1 MRVLRTGVSTFL
13 WLLLLPAIAAAQASI
28 TGVVKDSSG
37 SVLPGVTVEAASPAL
52 LEKVRTATTDG
63 NGQYRITELRPGAYV
78 VTFTLPGFTG
88 VKRDGITLTGSF
100 TSTVDATLTVGTL
113 NETVTVTGEA
123 PIVDVQSTTRQRV
136 MDAESISTL
145 PTGRNMFE
153 LGVLIPGVSLTGGLS
168 QQNVGGSLGPETR
181 ALAAHG
187 GRTEDQRFMM
197 NGVSLSSMISGGW
210 GGGAIPNATG
220 VQEMVFDTASV
231 SADLATGGVRINFI
245 AREGGNQFHGSLFGN
260 FANDSM
266 QSSNVDDE
274 LRARNPL
281 LANAGKID
289 KNWDFNPGIGGPIVR
304 DRAWFYAS
312 GRSQGAYL
320 FSQGMFFNANE
331 NNPARWDY
339 VADPNRPASLEK
351 TWLDAQLRTTV
362 QLNQKNKIGVT
373 YTQQDF
379 CACHDGISSTT
390 APEAGTDRRFP
401 MQRIVLLDWTAPVT
415 SKVLLEASAIHRVE
429 RWGNMHL
436 QTKGLNLDPVM
447 IGVNEQGGA
456 IPGLNYRGRVGTY
469 NNSWNNNLHYRFNLS
484 YITGSHAMKVG
495 MNNAHGYHENLTY
508 VQNPL
513 SYRFR
518 DGVPNQITMRA
529 LPNLQKNHVDH
540 DLGLFA
546 QDKWTLGRSTISLGI
561 RYDHFANSFPEQELG
576 PTSFTPNRAL
586 TFPETKNT
594 SYHDITPKSQFAYDV
609 FGNGKTA
616 LKVSLNKYL
625 NGLGTTNSGNFPVT
639 MGPNP
644 IAVLANTATRTW
656 TDANNNFVPD
666 CNLSNLQAQDLRASG
681 GDFCDIASELRF
693 GQATPNTT
701 YDPELLTGWNKRAYN
716 WEFSTGVQHEILPR
730 VSVDVGYFRRW
741 YGNFTATDNRAV
753 AASDYAAFSV
763 TAPSDPRL
771 PDGGGNTVTGFKNLN
786 PTAQNRPGDNFIT
799 HSDTYGKQIEHW
811 NGVDV
816 SVNARL
822 AQGIFLQ
829 GGTSTGRT
837 TEDNCEILEQVPEIS
852 TNGLPYCHQQT
863 AWLTQVKGSA
873 SYVIPRVDVSLAATY
888 QYLPG
893 PQISANWVVTN
904 AQVVGLGRALTGG
917 NPTVN
922 MIEPGTE
929 YGPGLTQVD
938 LRFGKVLRFGGRRT
952 TLNFDLYN
960 ATNSNTVLTHSNTY
974 SPTATTWLQPQA
986 VLTARFFKFSAQFD
1000 F

>member
-1 MRVLRTGVSTFL
+1 MRVLRTGVIAFL
-13 WLLLLPAIAAAQASI
+13 WLLLPVAAFAQASI

-37 SVLPGVTVEAASPAL
+37 AVLPGVTVEAASPAL
-52 LEKVRTATTDG
+52 LEKVRVATTDG
-63 NGQYRITELRPGAYV
+63 NGQYRITELRPGPYT
-78 VTFTLPGFTG
+78 VTFTLPGFQT
-88 VKRDGITLTGSF
+88 VKREGINLTGAF
-100 TSTVDATLTVGTL
+100 TSSVDGELRVGAL
-113 NETVTVTGEA
+113 EETITVTGEA

-136 MDAESISTL
+136 MDAEAISTL

-153 LGVLIPGVSLTGGLS
+153 LGVLIPGVSLSTGGLAN
-168 QQNVGGSLGPETR
+168 QNVGGALGPETR
-181 ALAAHG
+181 ALATHG
-187 GRTEDQRFMM
+187 GRTEDQRFTM
-197 NGVSLSSMISGGW
+197 NGVSLSSMIGGGW

-220 VQEMVFDTASV
+220 VQEIVFDTASV

-245 AREGGNQFHGSLFGN
+245 AREGGNQYHGTLFGN

-274 LRARNPL
+274 LRSRNPL

-289 KNWDFNPGIGGPIVR
+289 KNWDFNPGIGGPIKR

-339 VADPNRPASLEK
+339 VADTTRPASLEK
-351 TWLDAQLRTTV
+351 TWLDAQLRTTL
-362 QLNQKNKIGVT
+362 QINQKNKIGMT

-379 CACHDGISSTT
+379 CACHDAISATT
-390 APEAGTDRRFP
+390 APEAAQDRRFP

-415 SKVLLEASAIHRVE
+415 SKVLLEASGIHRVE

-469 NNSWNNNLHYRFNLS
+469 NNSWNNNFHYRFNAS
-484 YITGSHAMKVG
+484 YITGSHAFKVG
-495 MNNAHGYHENLTY
+495 MNNAVGYHDNLTY

-529 LPNLQKNHVDH
+529 LPQTQKNHVDR
-540 DLGLFA
+540 DLGIFA
-546 QDKWTLGRSTISLGI
+546 QDRWTVNRATISLGI
-561 RYDHFANSFPEQELG
+561 RYDNFANSFPEQDLG
-576 PTSFTPNRAL
+576 PTTFTPGRNL
-586 TFPETKNT
+586 TFPKTKNLN
-594 SYHDITPKSQFAYDV
+594 YQDITPKSQLAYDL
-609 FGNGKTA
+609 FGNGRTA

-625 NGLGTTNSGNFPVT
+625 QGLGTTGALVG
-639 MGPNP
+639 GPNP
-644 IAVLANTATRTW
+644 IAVLASTATRTW
-656 TDANNNFVPD
+656 TDANRNFFPD
-666 CNLSNLQAQDLRASG
+666 CNLANLQAQDLRATG
-681 GDFCDIASELRF
+681 GDFCDIANELRF

-701 YDPELLTGWNKRAYN
+701 YDPDLLTGWNKRSYN
-716 WEFSTGVQHEILPR
+716 WEFSTGIQQEILPR

-741 YGNFTATDNRAV
+741 YGNFNVTDNRAV
-753 AASDYAAFSV
+753 APSDYGTYSV
-763 TAPSDPRL
+763 TAPSDSRL
-771 PDGGGNTVTGFKNLN
+771 PDGGGHTVTGFKNLN
-786 PTAQNRPGDNFIT
+786 PDAQTRPGDNYVTLARNF
-799 HSDTYGKQIEHW
+799 GNQIERW

-816 SVNARL
+816 AVNARL

-837 TEDNCEILEQVPEIS
+837 TEDNCDILEALPEVS

-863 AWLTQVKGSA
+863 NWQTQVKGAA
-873 SYVIPRVDVSLAATY
+873 SYIIPRVDVSLAATY

-893 PQISANWVVTN
+893 PQITANWVVTN
-904 AQVVGLGRALTGG
+904 AQVVGLGRPLTGG

-922 MIEPGTE
+922 LIAPGTE
-929 YGPGLTQVD
+929 YGSGLNQLDVRFGKI
-938 LRFGKVLRFGGRRT
+938 LRFGPTRT

-960 ATNSNTVLTHSNTY
+960 ATNSNTVLTHNNTY
-974 SPTATTWLQPQA
+974 SPTATTWQQPLA